1 MYLNFW
7 TILIS
12 NESAPMSFQDR
23 LRKVLPVI
31 LGLCIFGAESSVLAT
46 GGLNLGQ
53 GAYPDSNSQGYL
65 APYTN
70 YGTGAQS
77 NLNSAELQFGKRA
90 APVNSPYFSQEGVYA
105 NPGVQAQFFG
115 GGGFSFDSFDF
126 GGLNF
131 GDFDL
136 GSLDLDA
143 FNLDLSEFNL
153 DFSDFSLAEISDTI
167 NTVSNT
173 LQNLNTMA
181 LNASQGL
188 SGMKDKFN
196 QLASGDI
203 ETAFGVVNPK
213 EMAMFARDPKLFSGW
228 LSEKIKNQEGYFAG
242 LDIDG
247 LKNSIDM
254 DFFKSSDIRNLL
266 ANSGAAFN
274 QFKALKNTLDVLKG
288 DTRSIIA
295 DGKSLLG
302 EIKGVGG
309 QLSEFSLSNIAG
321 NIGGHLERMAQA
333 ELKNAQ
339 LGDSVNGSSDPAS
352 TFSMDRVSTPGYTV
366 QGAVNT
372 ALSNRP
378 TAYGANLSAT
388 CTGLPNSTGS
398 TTSTSG
404 ALPTSPAAV
413 NALSPGDSSVFAG
426 PLPQY
431 RPSDAD
437 GSVKILWRM
446 FGDPGGMGL
455 INVEGDATSPN
466 EGKMSRMFLM
476 FNTAVAAIAALWFTF
491 TMLSAGLQGAHDGE
505 FLGKRYHSFWLPIRA
520 FIGGILIIPLPLIG
534 YSAAQILTLL
544 ATTTGIGIA
553 NATAGYAVGVLV
565 ESAPEPATF
574 VSSVNSMDFMSPL
587 MLNSMCVAKDNVDQL
602 KKRGMYR
609 DPSAQSETLLASD
622 AEAANVDMGL
632 TIVSR
637 PDSVTLNYG
646 AMTPNSVPNFADHGF
661 TADQCGTLTFRPPK
675 LSDLGEDNRPLFP
688 VLSDHNREV
697 VHDAMLALGNKQ
709 IEAFVLYAKV
719 MNDLANSTYLFQDV
733 PAGSPMEAVK
743 NSRVHWT
750 EAMVKSGR
758 GPITLPE
765 DPEAFMAVDFTQF
778 RLDYAAYIF
787 LQNVASGMF
796 DLMVAKEAAI
806 QSSAIACSTK
816 THVEEGPNSY
826 GWIGLG
832 FYNVHNIVAKGKA
845 TSVASSATVE
855 STSPQSLA
863 RQRESGKAQN
873 LADRTCEI
881 GCEEAQTR
889 AKEHVAKSAESSG
902 VFGSVVDFLTKPFT
916 LAGDVLTG
924 IKEYMNPAKLIDER
938 LRSKFNNVQIGFS
951 SVSDI
956 AKTGISVLSTLD
968 SLVKAFFGIVLGV
981 GTVIVTL
988 TATGLGPFL
997 NGIFELVV
1005 GTLLVGFSM
1014 ITVFIMPAAYFGIKL
1029 AMIIPMIPVLIWIGV
1044 ILDWMVIVI
1053 ESMIASP
1060 YWAMAHLDGDGEGM
1074 GRNTAHGYIFILNL
1088 LFRPAILVITFS
1100 LVTSVLSVILGFANG
1115 ALGGMFNSLINN
1127 PESTFIMK
1135 CFYVL
1140 GALSLM
1146 TVIFENMLTKAY
1158 SILSVVPDK
1167 VFTWIGGNFGSNV
1180 SGGLAENIAGGA
1192 SGATQAATSAVG
1204 NGISAAGNEA
1214 GKQVDKAQQRQDQ
1227 KALMESLGGLGQQ
1240 KEGAGLAEAG
1250 QRQSAEAA
1258 SAMES
1263 APKGSAQYDA
1273 ALQKFNEGNQMTQ
1286 TGQRM
1291 QGEGMK
1297 RMEKA
1302 FSSPFVS
1309 RAGRS
1314 QMRSSLMQNG
1324 AGASLGG
1331 NFNSSE
1337 AGRSVAQ
1344 QMKSRMTKL
1353 MTD

>member
-12 NESAPMSFQDR
+12 NESAPMNFQDR

-31 LGLCIFGAESSVLAT
+31 LGLCIFGAGSSVLAT

-53 GAYPDSNSQGYL
+53 GTYPDSNSQGYL
-65 APYTN
+65 APYGN
-70 YGTGAQS
+70 YGTNTLS
-77 NLNSAELQFGKRA
+77 EFNSSQQQFGKRS
-90 APVNSPYFSQEGVYA
+90 APINSPYFSQEGIYA
-105 NPGVQAQFFG
+105 DPGVQAQFFG
-115 GGGFSFDSFDF
+115 GGSFSFDSFDF

-153 DFSDFSLAEISDTI
+153 DFSDFSLSEISDTI

-203 ETAFGVVNPK
+203 ETAFGVVNPQ

-228 LSEKIKNQEGYFAG
+228 LSEKIKAQEGYFAG

-254 DFFKSSDIRNLL
+254 GFFKSSDMRNLL

-288 DTRSIIA
+288 DTGSIIA

-309 QLSEFSLSNIAG
+309 QLSDFSLSNIAG

-339 LGDSVNGSSDPAS
+339 LGDSVNGSSNPAS

-366 QGAVNT
+366 QAAVNT
-372 ALSNRP
+372 ALSSRP
-378 TAYGANLSAT
+378 AAYGANLSAT

-505 FLGKRYHSFWLPIRA
+505 FLGKRYHSFWLPIRS

-534 YSAAQILTLL
+534 YSAAQVLTLL

-778 RLDYAAYIF
+778 RLDYSAYIF

-796 DLMVAKEAAI
+796 DLIVAKEAAI

-845 TSVASSATVE
+845 TSIASSASVD
-855 STSPQSLA
+855 STPPKSTKQKNDAST
-863 RQRESGKAQN
+863 AQN
-873 LADRTCEI
+873 LADRTCMI
-881 GCEEAQTR
+881 GCEEAETR
-889 AKEHVAKSAESSG
+889 AKEHVAKSVNSSG
-902 VFGSVVDFLTKPFT
+902 FFGSVVDFLSKPFS

-924 IKEYMNPAKLIDER
+924 IKEYLDPAKLIDER
-938 LRSKFNNVQIGFS
+938 LRSKLSNLQIGFS

-956 AKTGISVLSTLD
+956 AKTGIGVLSTLD
-968 SLVKAFFGIVLGV
+968 SLIKAFFTLFLGAGAVVLAFTAGGLNPFV
-981 GTVIVTL
+981 SGLIEW
-988 TATGLGPFL
+988 TATVFV
-997 NGIFELVV
+997 F
-1005 GTLLVGFSM
+1005 GFAL
-1014 ITVFIMPAAYFGIKL
+1014 ITAFVMPAAYFGIKL

-1044 ILDWMVIVI
+1044 VLDWMIIVI
-1053 ESMIASP
+1053 EAMIASP
-1060 YWAMAHLDGDGEGM
+1060 YWAMAHLDGDGEGL

-1088 LFRPAILVITFS
+1088 LFRPAILVITFA
-1100 LVTSVLSVILGFANG
+1100 LVTTVLSTVLGFANG
-1115 ALGGMFNSLINN
+1115 ALGGMFNSLFNN
-1127 PESTFIMK
+1127 QESTLIMK
-1135 CFYVL
+1135 FFYII
-1140 GALSLM
+1140 GAISLM
-1146 TVIFENMLTKAY
+1146 TVIFENMLTKSY

-1180 SGGLAENIAGGA
+1180 SGGMAEGIAGGA
-1192 SGATQAATSAVG
+1192 AASVQQGTSVAG
-1204 NGISAAGNEA
+1204 NTGSAAVNSAKNGLDSLRRA
-1214 GKQVDKAQQRQDQ
+1214 KDQ
-1227 KALMESLGGLGQQ
+1227 KALLDLLGGQGQQ
-1240 KEGAGLAEAG
+1240 KDGAGLTEAG
-1250 QRQSAEAA
+1250 QRQAAEAA
-1258 SAMES
+1258 AAMES
-1263 APKGSAQYDA
+1263 APKGSAQYDN
-1273 ALQKFNEGNQMTQ
+1273 ALQRFNEGNQISES
-1286 TGQRM
+1286 GQRM
-1291 QGEGMK
+1291 QKEGMR

-1309 RAGRS
+1309 SAGRA
-1314 QMRSSLMQNG
+1314 QMRSSMMQNG
-1324 AGASLGG
+1324 AGSAMGA
-1331 NFNSSE
+1331 NFSSSE
-1337 AGRSVAQ
+1337 SGRAVAQ
-1344 QMKSRMTKL
+1344 EIRSRMMKLLTK
-1353 MTD
+1353 

>member
-1 MYLNFW
+1 
-7 TILIS
+7 
-12 NESAPMSFQDR
+12 MSFPKSV
-23 LRKVLPVI
+23 RKMLPAI
-31 LGLCIFGAESSVLAT
+31 LGLLMFVAGGSAVAT

-53 GAYPDSNSQGYL
+53 GFSTDPSSQGYQPPYGSYGSPTSQSSL
-65 APYTN
+65 AS
-70 YGTGAQS
+70 Q
-77 NLNSAELQFGKRA
+77 QFGKRS
-90 APVNSPYFSQEGVYA
+90 APINSPYASQDNVYA
-105 NPGVQAQFFG
+105 NPGASAQFFG

-136 GSLDLDA
+136 SSFDLDLDA

-153 DFSDFSLAEISDTI
+153 DFESFDLDFSDFSLSEISDTI

-181 LNASQGL
+181 LKASEGL
-188 SGMKDKFN
+188 TGMKDKFN

-228 LSEKIKNQEGYFAG
+228 LSEKIKLQEGYFAG

-247 LKNSIDM
+247 LKNSIDT

-266 ANSGAAFN
+266 TNSKAAFN
-274 QFKALKNTLDVLKG
+274 QFKAIKNTLDVLKT

-302 EIKGVGG
+302 EVQGVGG
-309 QLSEFSLSNIAG
+309 QLSDFSLSNIAG
-321 NIGGHLERMAQA
+321 NIGGHLERMAKA
-333 ELKNAQ
+333 ELKNLQ
-339 LGDSVNGSSDPAS
+339 LGDSVNGSSNPAS

-366 QGAVNT
+366 QGAINT
-372 ALSNRP
+372 ALSARP
-378 TAYGANLSAT
+378 NAFGANLSST
-388 CTGLPNSTGS
+388 CTGVPNSTGS
-398 TTSTSG
+398 TTATSG
-404 ALPTSPAAV
+404 ALPTAPAAV

-431 RPSDAD
+431 RPSDTD

-446 FGDPGGMGL
+446 FGDPGGFGL

-466 EGKMSRMFLM
+466 EAKMSRMFLM
-476 FNTAVAAIAALWFTF
+476 FNTAVAAMAALWFTF

-505 FLGKRYHSFWLPIRA
+505 FLGKRYHSFWLPIRS

-534 YSAAQILTLL
+534 YSAAQLLTLL

-565 ESAPEPATF
+565 EAAPEPATYIR
-574 VSSVNSMDFMSPL
+574 SVTSMDFMSPL
-587 MLNSMCVAKDNVDQL
+587 MLNSMCVAQTNVDQM
-602 KKRGMYR
+602 KKRGLYR
-609 DPSAQSETLLASD
+609 DPSSQSETLLASD

-632 TIVSR
+632 TIVPGADFVR
-637 PDSVTLNYG
+637 IDYG
-646 AMTPNSVPNFADHGF
+646 AMTPNSVPNYAEHGF
-661 TADQCGTLTFRPPK
+661 TADQCGTLTFKPPK
-675 LSDLGEDNRPLFP
+675 LSDLGEDNNPVFP

-719 MNDLANSTYLFQDV
+719 MNDLANSTYLFLDV
-733 PAGSPMEAVK
+733 PQGSPMEAVK

-750 EAMVKSGR
+750 ESMVRSGQ

-778 RLDYAAYIF
+778 RLDYGAFIY
-787 LQNVASGMF
+787 LQNIASGMF
-796 DLMVAKEAAI
+796 DIMVAKESAQ

-832 FYNVHNIVAKGKA
+832 FYNVHNIVSKSKA
-845 TSVASSATVE
+845 TSVASSAEVVAKPPAV
-855 STSPQSLA
+855 SAA
-863 RQRESGKAQN
+863 RQVEVANAETKALQVCEVPCDQN
-873 LADRTCEI
+873 SDLA
-881 GCEEAQTR
+881 
-889 AKEHVAKSAESSG
+889 KNHVQKAAESSSGGSLSLLKFLSDG
-902 VFGSVVDFLTKPFT
+902 VKALGGALDSVLSW
-916 LAGDVLTG
+916 L
-924 IKEYMNPAKLIDER
+924 NPANLIDEK
-938 LRSKFNNVQIGFS
+938 LRSKVSNVEIGFS

-956 AKTGISVLSTLD
+956 AKTGVAILNTLD
-968 SLVKAFFGIVLGV
+968 SLFKAFMVLITAYAVAVTGI
-981 GTVIVTL
+981 TF
-988 TATGLGPFL
+988 TGLGVFASGVF
-997 NGIFELVV
+997 GIAQTIFILA
-1005 GTLLVGFSM
+1005 GTLL
-1014 ITVFIMPAAYFGIKL
+1014 TVFIIPAGYFAIKL

-1053 ESMIASP
+1053 EAMIASP

-1088 LFRPAILVITFS
+1088 LFRPAILVITFA
-1100 LVTSVLSVILGFANG
+1100 LVTTVLSTILGFANG
-1115 ALGGMFNSLINN
+1115 ALGGMFNSLVNN
-1127 PESTFIMK
+1127 PESTFLMK
-1135 CFYVL
+1135 CFYIL

-1180 SGGLAENIAGGA
+1180 SGGMAEGIAGGA
-1192 SGATQAATSAVG
+1192 SNAAQSAGQAAGSAG
-1204 NGISAAGNEA
+1204 SAALSAAGQA
-1214 GKQVDKAQQRQDQ
+1214 AGGKQQSIDQ
-1227 KALMESLGGLGQQ
+1227 KAGAMANEGVAEQRAGAEMSANAA
-1240 KEGAGLAEAG
+1240 KEF
-1250 QRQSAEAA
+1250 A
-1258 SAMES
+1258 SANAEYDNPSGKSGIAKAES
-1263 APKGSAQYDA
+1263 RQQA
-1273 ALQKFNEGNQMTQ
+1273 AAKMDQARLAMA
-1286 TGQRM
+1286 
-1291 QGEGMK
+1291 QGERLQNSGMQK
-1297 RMEKA
+1297 MEKA
-1302 FSSPFVS
+1302 FGNPAVS
-1309 RAGRS
+1309 GRGRD
-1314 QMRSSLMQNG
+1314 QMRQALSQLGVTSPGG
-1324 AGASLGG
+1324 ANSAGGLAKNAS
-1331 NFNSSE
+1331 
-1337 AGRSVAQ
+1337 
-1344 QMKSRMTKL
+1344 QMKSRMNAMLNKFRR
-1353 MTD
+1353 